1 MKKGMYISNPII
13 YCIIRIKILISSSLF
28 NKKKMKKLKHERLP
42 IRKKDKNNYKIK
54 KLRKVEK
61 KYKFCYLYKYR
72 EILIL
77 MLC

>member
-1 MKKGMYISNPII
+1 
-13 YCIIRIKILISSSLF
+13 
-28 NKKKMKKLKHERLP
+28 MKKLKHERLP